1 MKTKILV
8 ILSMLLGIGTVLH
21 LVMPGTW
28 AIKPDMMLAMMFLGI
43 ALFPNK
49 KNVLLLGI
57 ATGLLTAL
65 TTSFPMGQIPNII
78 DKPITAFVFYGLFLL
93 LSKKLSKQLSLTI
106 LSVVCTIV
114 SGTIFLGSAYLLFEL
129 PGPFLAL
136 FASAVLPAMVLNAI
150 ILFILY
156 PLVITILKRTNFAS
170 TASM

>member
-93 LSKKLSKQLSLTI
+93 LSKTLSKQLSLTV
-106 LSVVCTIV
+106 LSVVCTVI
-114 SGTIFLGSAYLLFEL
+114 SGTLFLGSAYLLFGL

-150 ILFILY
+150 VLFILY
-156 PLVITILKRTNFAS
+156 PLVISILKRTDFAS

>member
-1 MKTKILV
+1 MKTKTLV

-43 ALFPNK
+43 ALFPEK

-106 LSVVCTIV
+106 LTIVCTVI
-114 SGTIFLGSAYLLFEL
+114 SGTLFLGSAYLLF
-129 PGPFLAL
+129 
-136 FASAVLPAMVLNAI
+136 
-150 ILFILY
+150 
-156 PLVITILKRTNFAS
+156 
-170 TASM
+170 